1 MRFFSTLFC
10 TLLVMA
16 ALMPQAM
23 AAPKSFAVLP
33 FKVSAPEGLTYLEQ
47 AVPPMVSSR
56 LYMKGQFEP
65 QGEAPAKVA
74 FPANQQAAKTAL
86 QSLKTDFVV
95 WGTIT
100 VNGEQAT
107 VEMFTLDSEGKQ
119 WRKQGKSAVSALMG
133 TLQNMT
139 DSISS
144 EVFKRQGKGGKQSA
158 QATQMNPGFVV
169 NETNTRQVYLNPQF
183 RYQGADGSRMRSQRL
198 NFASVAMEVAD
209 VNGDGKNEIV
219 LVDEDIVRVFTWGE
233 ERMTQ
238 LGEYALPK
246 VNTAVSLRTYDFDK
260 DKAAEIIVST
270 VRKDYTEAHSYI
282 LSFKNNTFS
291 ELAGRIPFFMNVVKL
306 APDFRTTLIGQ
317 RSDDAKIFSTTGVY
331 ELIKIGKDFTP
342 GAKVELPNEAN
353 VYNFSWLPGNSKNDG
368 DKLVVVTKNE
378 QLAVY
383 TNKGSRLYL
392 SEEKFSGSA
401 IGLENQVQMPGMGR
415 NDRVIPRQYYIPLRM
430 IAVDLE
436 QRGEY
441 SLLVSKP
448 ISVSAQYFD
457 RYRFFPEGEVHSLF
471 WDGVGLNLLWK
482 TRRIKGS
489 VIDFTI
495 ADLTGDGTKSLVV
508 CLNTHPG
515 NLGIGGQKTMIV
527 AYPLDLTQT
536 DPNTAPAPDM
546 Q

>member
-10 TLLVMA
+10 TLLIMA

-33 FKVSAPEGLTYLEQ
+33 FKVSAPEGLSYLEQ
-47 AVPPMVSSR
+47 AVPPMISSR

-86 QSLKTDFVV
+86 QSLKTDYVV
-95 WGTIT
+95 WGAIT

-119 WRKQGKSAVSALMG
+119 WRKQGKSAVTALMG

-139 DSISS
+139 DSISG

-282 LSFKNNTFS
+282 LSFKNNSFS
-291 ELAGRIPFFMNVVKL
+291 EIAGRIPFFMNVVKL

-331 ELIKIGKDFTP
+331 ELIKNGKDFTP
-342 GAKVELPNEAN
+342 GTKVELPGEAN

-383 TNKGSRLYL
+383 TSKGSRLYL
-392 SEEKFSGSA
+392 SDEKFSGSA

-448 ISVSAQYFD
+448 ISVAAQYFD

-471 WDGVGLNLLWK
+471 WDGVGLSLLWK

-495 ADLTGDGTKSLVV
+495 ADLNGDGTQSLVV

>member
-331 ELIKIGKDFTP
+331 ELIKNGKDFTP